1 MLINTKVLSIFM
13 LLGTITFSQ
22 KKEVNFILIEK
33 TDNFIVVKI
42 TEDKKNNLNEAKSR
56 RTYVVKQGD
65 TLSKIS
71 KNEEISL
78 EEIKKLNK
86 LKTDTIYINQK
97 LYLQ

>member
-42 TEDKKNNLNEAKSR
+42 TEDKKSNLNEAKSR
-56 RTYVVKQGD
+56 RIYVVKQGD

>member
-42 TEDKKNNLNEAKSR
+42 TKDKKSNLNEAKSR
-56 RTYVVKQGD
+56 RIYVVKQGD

-78 EEIKKLNK
+78 KEIKKLNK

>member
-42 TEDKKNNLNEAKSR
+42 TEDKKSNLNEAKSR